1 MVFTSR
7 VDEEL
12 QRKYASVL
20 KANELKKMESSVF
33 EQKYASLF
41 LFIVVL
47 VILAIHFILKTN
59 YIVH

>member
-12 QRKYASVL
+12 QRKYTSVL

-47 VILAIHFILKTN
+47 VILTIHFILKTD

>member
-20 KANELKKMESSVF
+20 KANELKKMESSAF
-33 EQKYASLF
+33 EQKYASLI

-47 VILAIHFILKTN
+47 VILTIHFILKTD